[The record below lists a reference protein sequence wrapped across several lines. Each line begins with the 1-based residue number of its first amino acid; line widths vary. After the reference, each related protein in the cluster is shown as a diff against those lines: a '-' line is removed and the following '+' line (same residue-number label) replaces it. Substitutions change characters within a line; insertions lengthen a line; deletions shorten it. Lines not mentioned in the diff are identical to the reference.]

1 MLFTDLSISRLELK
15 NLCLIEVEKLLNSN
29 GRSLKEFQSMPFPS
43 DSPLSQFQNH
53 FLAEELNYDKEQ
65 LSVDLKKYLSSM
77 NEDQRIIY
85 DNIIDTVTTEKGG
98 FYFVYGYGGTGKTF
112 IWRTLSAAIRSS
124 GKIVL
129 NVASSGIASLLLPG
143 GRTAHSRFSIPLTL
157 TELSTCTIKQGSPK
171 AEVLKQASL
180 IIWDEACMIN
190 KFAFEALDR
199 TLRDIM
205 RFSTSNSRDKPFGG
219 KTIVLGGDFRQILPV
234 IPRASRED
242 IVNATINSSNLW
254 PHCKVLKLTKN
265 MRLQATSSLSV
276 EQELKLFA
284 EWIIKIGDGKLGM
297 DNDGTAEV
305 EIPTEFLILESTSP
319 LKSIVDFTYPN
330 LLDNLKNYAFFE
342 DRALLAPTLE
352 VVEMVNEFVLSQIP
366 GEEKEYLSSDSYCLA
381 DENVGIE
388 ANWITAEFL
397 NEIKCSGI
405 PNHKLVLKKGVPI
418 MLLRNIDQSS
428 GLCNG
433 TRLIV
438 EELGNNVIGAIV
450 VTGNKLGEKVY
461 IPRMNLIPSDP
472 GMPLKFQRR
481 QFPITLC
488 FAMTINKSQGQS
500 LSFVGLFLPKPVFTH
515 GQLYVA
521 ISRVKSRSGLKLLI
535 LDSDANPCN
544 ITQNVVYPEV
554 FQKI

>member
-1 MLFTDLSISRLELK
+1 
-15 NLCLIEVEKLLNSN
+15 
-29 GRSLKEFQSMPFPS
+29 
-43 DSPLSQFQNH
+43 
-53 FLAEELNYDKEQ
+53 
-65 LSVDLKKYLSSM
+65 
-77 NEDQRIIY
+77 
-85 DNIIDTVTTEKGG
+85 
-98 FYFVYGYGGTGKTF
+98 
-112 IWRTLSAAIRSS
+112 
-124 GKIVL
+124 
-129 NVASSGIASLLLPG
+129 
-143 GRTAHSRFSIPLTL
+143 
-157 TELSTCTIKQGSPK
+157 
-171 AEVLKQASL
+171 
-180 IIWDEACMIN
+180 
-190 KFAFEALDR
+190 
-199 TLRDIM
+199 
-205 RFSTSNSRDKPFGG
+205 
-219 KTIVLGGDFRQILPV
+219 
-234 IPRASRED
+234 
-242 IVNATINSSNLW
+242 
-254 PHCKVLKLTKN
+254 
-265 MRLQATSSLSV
+265 
-276 EQELKLFA
+276 
-284 EWIIKIGDGKLGM
+284 
-297 DNDGTAEV
+297 
-305 EIPTEFLILESTSP
+305 
-319 LKSIVDFTYPN
+319 
-330 LLDNLKNYAFFE
+330 
-342 DRALLAPTLE
+342 
-352 VVEMVNEFVLSQIP
+352 MVNEFVLSQIP

-500 LSFVGLFLPKPVFTH
+500 LSFVGLFLLKPVFTH

-535 LDSDANPCN
+535 LDNDGNPCN